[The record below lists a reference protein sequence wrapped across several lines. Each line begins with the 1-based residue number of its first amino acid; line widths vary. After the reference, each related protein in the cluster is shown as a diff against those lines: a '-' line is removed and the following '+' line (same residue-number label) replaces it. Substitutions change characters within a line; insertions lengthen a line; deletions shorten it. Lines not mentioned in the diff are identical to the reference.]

1 MKLNL
6 GIDVIHR
13 LGDSCKKQKIP
24 LQSSSI
30 ENSSNMSTGTINIE
44 DLIKQVTSKLNLDE
58 ALTRKAIGLVLAFVQ
73 KTCSKNN
80 FDFNQILLKLQGAD
94 TLVARTNDPLPNQT
108 ASVPGLSMDI
118 VGSIFALMTWLLH
131 VGPVVDILKRILS
144 LFFGDKAVQMI
155 DSAGD
160 GTELLGKLSAIG
172 ISREQ
177 GSKVVAM
184 LVSFMKQ
191 HLDPKTIDEL
201 LEKIPALK
209 AVVGDTSKK
218 QE

>member
-1 MKLNL
+1 MYRYNAGLWK
-6 GIDVIHR
+6 
-13 LGDSCKKQKIP
+13 
-24 LQSSSI
+24 
-30 ENSSNMSTGTINIE
+30 NSSTMSTGAINIE

-58 ALTRKAIGLVLAFVQ
+58 ALTRKAIGLVLAFVH
-73 KTCSKNN
+73 KICSKNN
-80 FDFNQILLKLQGAD
+80 FDFNQILQTLHGAD
-94 TLVARTNDPLPNQT
+94 ILIARSNDPLPNQT
-108 ASVPGLSMDI
+108 TSMPGLSMDF
-118 VGSIFALMTWLLH
+118 VGSIVALITWLLH

-144 LFFGDKAVQMI
+144 IFFGDKALQMI

-160 GTELLGKLSAIG
+160 GTELLGKLNAIG

-177 GSKVVAM
+177 GTKVVAM